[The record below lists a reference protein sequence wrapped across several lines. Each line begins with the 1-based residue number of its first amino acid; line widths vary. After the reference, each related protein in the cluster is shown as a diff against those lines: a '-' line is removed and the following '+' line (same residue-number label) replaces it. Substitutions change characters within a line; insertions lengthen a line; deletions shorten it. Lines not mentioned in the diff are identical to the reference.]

1 MSGESFF
8 YSSGSLEIYILEKL
22 HKTGSILEESGTTE
36 SGNKVKRTSNKS
48 LQIIKLS
55 ITMLFPILVSSIH
68 VPAIVNSAAM
78 NTGVHVS
85 FSVLVFSVYMPGSG
99 IAGSYG
105 RFIASILRNL
115 LHTVHSG
122 CINLCS
128 HQQCKRVP
136 FFPHPFQHLSPVDFL
151 TMASLTGWR

>member
-55 ITMLFPILVSSIH
+55 ITPTPASS
-68 VPAIVNSAAM
+68 ASA
-78 NTGVHVS
+78 
-85 FSVLVFSVYMPGSG
+85 F
-99 IAGSYG
+99 
-105 RFIASILRNL
+105 
-115 LHTVHSG
+115 
-122 CINLCS
+122 
-128 HQQCKRVP
+128 
-136 FFPHPFQHLSPVDFL
+136 
-151 TMASLTGWR
+151 